1 MVPKYMRNPMNQ
13 PKWSLKDIER
23 AKERANKPPTS
34 WMGAIARGVAIKQ
47 LEKAGIEWKN

>member
-1 MVPKYMRNPMNQ
+1 MRNPMKT

-34 WMGAIARGVAIKQ
+34 WMGAMARGVAIKQ